1 MITMM
6 SRMMMV
12 MVMMSLLSGATQ
24 REANNE
30 DRMMTTIMSGMMMVI
45 VMMLLLSGATQKEA
59 NNERGKKLAN
69 YTAAAAQSGRNN
81 IFVSRLCN
89 EKKR

>member
-1 MITMM
+1 
-6 SRMMMV
+6 MV

-59 NNERGKKLAN
+59 NNE
-69 YTAAAAQSGRNN
+69 
-81 IFVSRLCN
+81 
-89 EKKR
+89 